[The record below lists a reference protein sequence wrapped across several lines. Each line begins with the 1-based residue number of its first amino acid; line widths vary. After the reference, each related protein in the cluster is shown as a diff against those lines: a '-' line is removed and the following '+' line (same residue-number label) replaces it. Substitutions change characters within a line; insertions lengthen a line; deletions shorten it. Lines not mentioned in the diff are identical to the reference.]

1 MSVISGD
8 RTPVTAAIHTVSET
22 SQPGYDMTGISGD
35 CAADGT
41 ITVEAGDDLTCTIT
55 NDDVGAS
62 LTVTKI
68 VTNDNGGTAEVA
80 DFPLL
85 VDATGVTTSRPTA
98 PTSGRRRHATRSA
111 RPAWTRLHGDHRW
124 RLRRGRLRDAGLG
137 AAKACTITNDDNAPG
152 ADRHQGRHQ

>member
-1 MSVISGD
+1 MTMSVISGD

-41 ITVEAGDDLTCTIT
+41 ITVVAGDDLTCTIT

-68 VTNDNGGTAEVA
+68 VTNDNGGTAVVA
-80 DFPLL
+80 DFPLFI
-85 VDATGVTTSRPTA
+85 DATGVTSGDCQC
-98 PTSGRRRHATRSA
+98 GRRRPAHGQRDRHGRLHA
-111 RPAWTRLHGDHRW
+111 RPSVAT
-124 RLRRGRLRDAGLG
+124 
-137 AAKACTITNDDNAPG
+137 APLT
-152 ADRHQGRHQ
+152 AP